1 MDFIHKPCAVMAMNS
16 DGTSMELEDLPA
28 AALAGCP
35 LDLEHIV
42 CRPRL
47 NVERARAM
55 VHHGII
61 PPAELMPDTTFEAN
75 GFERVWSLMKGCKG
89 FLYTRSESLSEGRT
103 GQ

>member
-1 MDFIHKPCAVMAMNS
+1 
-16 DGTSMELEDLPA
+16 MELEDLPA

-42 CRPRL
+42 CRPCL

-55 VHHGII
+55 VHHGVI
-61 PPAELMPDTTFEAN
+61 PPEELMPDRTFEAN
-75 GFERVWSLMKGCKG
+75 GFERVWSLMKGCEG
-89 FLYTRSESLSEGRT
+89 FLYTRSKSLSAGRI